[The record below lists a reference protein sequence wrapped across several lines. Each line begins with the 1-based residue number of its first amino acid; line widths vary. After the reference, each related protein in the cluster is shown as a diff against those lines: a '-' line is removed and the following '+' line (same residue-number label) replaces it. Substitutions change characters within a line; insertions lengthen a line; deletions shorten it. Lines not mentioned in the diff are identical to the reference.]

1 MIEVEEGCGRGTKQR
16 SVHCSPEEQ
25 EAIRSA
31 ARKADKTVSR
41 LVRDLAHADADR
53 QYRLELSEDDQ
64 RELIGTV
71 REVGKVLEALRTP
84 LPGFEGL
91 RLFDAI
97 AILSK
102 GRGQ

>member
-1 MIEVEEGCGRGTKQR
+1 MMEVEEGPRRRTKQR

-31 ARKADKTVSR
+31 ARKGGKTISR

-53 QYRLELSEDDQ
+53 RHRLELSDDDQ
-64 RELIGTV
+64 RELIGGV
-71 REVGKVLEALRTP
+71 RKVGKVLGALRTP

-91 RLFDAI
+91 NLFDAI

-102 GRGQ
+102 GRRQ